1 MKRFL
6 SGNGWANR
14 IFKLFVL
21 SILVIS
27 CDREDVLFEAANIDF
42 DLPQYMYVGQPVDLT
57 VSTTEFD
64 NASWKINDTSELFD
78 NAITYTFNRP
88 GDYKID
94 LTVYKNRVP
103 VGSKSKILTVLS
115 REKVIPSDNPFHAVR
130 GFAVNQNKIVLEGF
144 FQNETD
150 QRSYLVF
157 DYQFNCLDTLSYSEL
172 IASNLLN
179 SISVNNNLF
188 QFDAAIQSQGSGM
201 ETESFK
207 LSGDNLSENTDN
219 LISYAGGYINYYSD
233 PDKGLIIDYYS
244 KDLTKLWTKYF
255 SVGYDSKA
263 DFLFNL
269 NDKLY
274 YLSFNKTN
282 NDLYIE
288 NFKNISLTYH
298 SINFNIGSVA
308 DDLSIL
314 FAVGNAHS
322 QTISVGVYSKSEDKS
337 YIYEIN
343 ADCNVKLLKTITGY
357 FESKIQ
363 CSLVDGSMITRE
375 GFSVSKYS
383 DDWKKLNAKTM
394 ETEDFGV
401 CQIASN
407 LFLVFSNTG
416 AGLSLSYIDKNLC
429 EVSL

>member
-6 SGNGWANR
+6 SYIGWANR

-27 CDREDVLFEAANIDF
+27 CEKEDALFEATNIDF
-42 DLPQYMYVGQPVDLT
+42 VLPQFTYVGQPVDLT
-57 VSTTEFD
+57 ISAAEFD
-64 NASWKINDTSELFD
+64 NASWKIGDSTELSD
-78 NAITYTFNRP
+78 NTITYTFDKP

-115 REKVIPSDNPFHAVR
+115 RVKIITFNNPFHAVR
-130 GFAVNQNKIVLEGF
+130 GFTASQNKIVLEGF
-144 FQNETD
+144 FQNQPT
-150 QRSYLVF
+150 QRDYLVF

-172 IASNLLN
+172 IASNLIN

-201 ETESFK
+201 ETESQK
-207 LSGDNLSENTDN
+207 LSEENLTENYDN
-219 LISYAGGYINYYSD
+219 LISYADGYVNYRNDSEN
-233 PDKGLIIDYYS
+233 GFLVDYYS

-255 SVGYDSKA
+255 SVGYESKE

-298 SINFNIGSVA
+298 SINFTIGSVA
-308 DDLSIL
+308 EDLSIL

-322 QTISVGVYSKSEDKS
+322 QSISVGVYSKSGDKS
-337 YIYEIN
+337 YIYAID
-343 ADCNVKLLKTITGY
+343 ADCNVSQLKTIEGY
-357 FESKIQ
+357 FSSKVQ
-363 CSLVDGSMITRE
+363 YTLVDGSMITKE

-383 DDWKKLNAKTM
+383 DSWEKLNAKTM

-407 LFLVFSNTG
+407 LFLVFSNT
-416 AGLSLSYIDKNLC
+416 AEGLGLSYIDKNLC